1 MMMDDGDNMRGTS
14 PLPPCGKGGL
24 GAWTMMMMMMDDGG
38 CWMME

>member
-1 MMMDDGDNMRGTS
+1 MLDDGDNMRGTS

-24 GAWTMMMMMMDDGG
+24 EAWTMMMDDGG